1 MIVSVLAI
9 SLSLAMDNS
18 SRDTVFPRMV
28 HICIPPDLQASA
40 QALAAE
46 TPPVHPAWKKGKQR
60 GRHFVIA
67 TNDLND
73 ITELADFAMTNIEEP
88 EEPQTKRM
96 RQAYQILLNRT
107 HRYAE
112 LAPIGSCHVIAERW
126 RDKPLAEA
134 TTGSAVSAL
143 RASLNGSRKEM

>member
-1 MIVSVLAI
+1 
-9 SLSLAMDNS
+9 MDNS
-18 SRDTVFPRMV
+18 LSNAAFPRMV
-28 HICIPPDLQASA
+28 HICIPPDLQAIA

-46 TPPVHPAWKKGKQR
+46 TPPVHPAWTKWRQR
-60 GRHFVIA
+60 GRHFIVA

-73 ITELADFAMTNIEEP
+73 ITELADFALTNIEEP

-112 LAPIGSCHVIAERW
+112 LVPLGSCHVVAERW
-126 RDKPLAEA
+126 RDKPLPEA
-134 TTGSAVSAL
+134 TAGSAVSAL
-143 RASLNGSRKEM
+143 RSASSYRHRKEMQQRH